1 MESNAWGTTSPSVL
15 AVFILITPRC
25 CRGCYPN
32 KHPSLIL
39 EFSGSAVR
47 LATPEPPGE
56 VSGLPMP
63 PVAARQNAGHRSA
76 PCLSNRN
83 ACHLAPLTK
92 GGRLLLCRSFP
103 SLLSPARAG
112 LFFSTARATP
122 GSGGAQHKPSGT
134 RARRQLGIQI
144 GRLWVALWYDASIT
158 HAYWVKSLI
167 GIRYFQF
174 DWRASVRRTVIC
186 QQLGG
191 AARSNTGW
199 TARKG
204 HPRRRDRR
212 PRRRLAL
219 DAALAAGARTV
230 TRTTFIA

>member
-1 MESNAWGTTSPSVL
+1 MISSAMESNAWGTTSPSVL

-112 LFFSTARATP
+112 LFFFNCTRHARQRWRTAQAVRHSSVPATRHSDRQIV
-122 GSGGAQHKPSGT
+122 GSA
-134 RARRQLGIQI
+134 
-144 GRLWVALWYDASIT
+144 V
-158 HAYWVKSLI
+158 V
-167 GIRYFQF
+167 
-174 DWRASVRRTVIC
+174 
-186 QQLGG
+186 
-191 AARSNTGW
+191 
-199 TARKG
+199 
-204 HPRRRDRR
+204 
-212 PRRRLAL
+212 
-219 DAALAAGARTV
+219 
-230 TRTTFIA
+230 